1 MPLAFKSTRRRTGF
15 LDPFNRFE
23 PKTLEVELRRDP
35 LTGDSARILDWRAR
49 PLGPVDHS
57 LFLERKPP
65 FPCPFCPE
73 NLDKMAA
80 RFLPREVPEGRLVQG
95 QAVCIPNAFPYES
108 VNAVIILGREH
119 YLAPRDFSPG
129 LLADALWLARR
140 AFARLARGYTY
151 GSVNWNSMM
160 PAGAGLIHPHFQ
172 IAAGPGPTR
181 FQAGLLRRVRAYAIR
196 HPGRGLVEDYLQ
208 ATRRQG
214 ERWLGRLGP
223 AAWLTPFAP
232 RALYDVMALLP
243 SGRGLGELSRGQVEK
258 LAQGIHRVLVYFQ
271 ETGIAAFNFSLHT
284 RLDGRAPLPTMLRLV
299 SRVEIPPLGVDEINF
314 FEKLHDE
321 MVTFIRPEH
330 LAAELRPAWR
340 G

>member
-1 MPLAFKSTRRRTGF
+1 
-15 LDPFNRFE
+15 LDPFNGFE
-23 PKTLEVELRRDP
+23 PRVLEVELRQDP

-49 PLGPVDHS
+49 PLGPVDHN

-65 FPCPFCPE
+65 FPCPFCPQ

-80 RFLPREVPEGRLVQG
+80 RFLPQQVPQGRLSQG
-95 QAVCIPNAFPYES
+95 QAVCIPNAFPYET
-108 VNAVIILGREH
+108 VNAVIILCREH
-119 YLAPRDFSPG
+119 YLPPEGFSAR
-129 LLADALWLARR
+129 LLADGLWLARR
-140 AFARLARGYTY
+140 AFARLAPGHAY
-151 GSVNWNSMM
+151 GSVNWNYMM

-181 FQAGLLRRVRAYAIR
+181 FQAGLLRRVRSYAAR
-196 HPGRGLVEDYLQ
+196 NPGHDLVEDYLQ
-208 ATRRQG
+208 ATRSQG

-232 RALYDVMALLP
+232 RALYDVMALVP
-243 SGRGLGELSRGQVEK
+243 GGRGLMELDRGQVLK
-258 LAQGIHRVLVYFQ
+258 LAQGIRRVLLYFQ
-271 ETGIAAFNFSLHT
+271 ETGIAAFNLTLHT
-284 RLDGRAPLPTMLRLV
+284 RLDAAAPLPTMLRLV

-321 MVTFIRPEH
+321 MVTFIRPEQ
-330 LAAELRPAWR
+330 LAADLKPFWR